1 MQLDVAVSRDDVDV
15 FDRKIGKDEVFFF
28 IRKKE
33 ETCCPRKDS
42 FNVTCQTLQYSLI
55 FRCTY

>member
-28 IRKKE
+28 IRE
-33 ETCCPRKDS
+33 EKRDLLAYKR
-42 FNVTCQTLQYSLI
+42 FI
-55 FRCTY
+55 